1 MPVLSGRDQFFEVA
15 RSEGARYLFANPG
28 TTELPIF
35 DELADETGIE
45 LILALQEAT
54 AVAAAD
60 GYAQA
65 TRRPALVNLHIA
77 PGVANG
83 LANIFNAMWN
93 RSPGVRTAGQKNT
106 NQPIQEPML
115 AADLLKMTQQF
126 CKWSYQ
132 GERREAIA
140 P

>member
-65 TRRPALVNLHIA
+65 TRRPALVKLHIA

-83 LANIFNAMWN
+83 LGNIIHAMWN
-93 RSPGVRTAGQKNT
+93 PSPVVATAGKQKPEQLT
-106 NQPIQEPML
+106 
-115 AADLLKMTQQF
+115 
-126 CKWSYQ
+126 S
-132 GERREAIA
+132 A